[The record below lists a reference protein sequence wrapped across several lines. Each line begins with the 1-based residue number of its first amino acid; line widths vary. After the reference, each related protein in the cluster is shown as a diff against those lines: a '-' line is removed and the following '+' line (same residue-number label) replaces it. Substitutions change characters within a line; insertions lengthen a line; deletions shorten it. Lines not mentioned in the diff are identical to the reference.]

1 MSQLDPQPDP
11 ANLTPSDRSAVSPS
25 DWSSPDLAPTDLA
38 TYDQDAVQEILQL
51 ALAKRGDIEGYS
63 RSQLL
68 EMGQELGLS
77 EADITAAE
85 TKWQE
90 IYGDQG
96 DRARFQA
103 SEKARIQRRAVKV
116 AIVTLFLSPINWIL
130 AHHLDWSLIVARVW
144 GLFIA
149 LDAWKSKQPGTDT
162 FEKRFQ
168 NWQNDQKTID
178 DWT

>member
-1 MSQLDPQPDP
+1 MSPSDAHPEIQ
-11 ANLTPSDRSAVSPS
+11 PSDRPI
-25 DWSSPDLAPTDLA
+25 TDLA
-38 TYDQDAVQEILQL
+38 LYNQDAVQEILQL
-51 ALAKRGDIEGYS
+51 ALARRSDIEGYS

-68 EMGQELGLS
+68 EMGQELGLA

-85 TKWQE
+85 AKWQE

-103 SEKARIQRRAVKV
+103 SEKQRIQRRITKV
-116 AIVTLFLSPINWIL
+116 AIITLFLGPMNLITS
-130 AHHLDWSLIVARVW
+130 HQLDWSLLIALTW

-149 LDAWKSKQPGTDT
+149 LDAWKSQQTDTDT

-168 NWQNDQKTID
+168 NWQTDQKTLD
-178 DWT
+178 DWA